1 MGLCLQCLRSYLA
14 GCPSGSQPSETDNLT
29 CSYRVS
35 VPGTGSGGIGG
46 AIWKPSCY
54 PGHPAEGGE
63 NSLWRL
69 VQLVGWTQLCDLRQS
84 LEVSELHLAPVSS
97 GDPGCAELRAAGSAH
112 SKEPWPSLT
121 PAGAAFFL

>member
-35 VPGTGSGGIGG
+35 VCLEQALGGLGG
-46 AIWKPSCY
+46 LFGNLAVTQ
-54 PGHPAEGGE
+54 ATQQGGE

-84 LEVSELHLAPVSS
+84 LE
-97 GDPGCAELRAAGSAH
+97 
-112 SKEPWPSLT
+112 SL
-121 PAGAAFFL
+121 